1 MQKTQFNLI
10 NEPHWQPTTENVRHL
25 LKDLHTVTDGES
37 RYSENTPLEVGSGW
51 SVTLVECKGGGEGDG
66 EEHWLVYKLENA
78 AQAYSETYWQVP
90 GWYASYH
97 GAELEWENAYQVESY
112 EKTVIAWRKKK

>member
-1 MQKTQFNLI
+1 MQTKYDLI
-10 NEPHWQPTTENVRHL
+10 NTPDWQATTENIRHL

-37 RYSENTPLEVGSGW
+37 ESRYSENTPLQVGSGW

-78 AQAYSETYWQVP
+78 AQAYSETYWKVP
-90 GWYASYH
+90 GWYQSYH
-97 GAELEWENAYQVESY
+97 GAELEWNNTFQVKAV
-112 EKTVIAWRKKK
+112 EKVITVWDKF